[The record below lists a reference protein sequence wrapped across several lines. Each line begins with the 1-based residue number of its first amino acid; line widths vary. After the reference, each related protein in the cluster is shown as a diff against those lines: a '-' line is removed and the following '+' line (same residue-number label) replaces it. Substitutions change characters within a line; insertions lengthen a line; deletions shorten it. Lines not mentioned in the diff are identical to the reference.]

1 MAFNLA
7 DIDWPDGV
15 QEHLETLN
23 RILNALFAVYVFSV
37 ILTAISVLLGVVA
50 FVNPIKPMVTINMI
64 FALAAAM
71 TCLVGSGIVTVSISK
86 GVTALNGQGRRVGL
100 VAERG
105 QKFCTMTWVAT
116 AFMIVVAGLWI
127 WQKLPAQR
135 QSREPVA
142 KHSARATG

>member
-116 AFMIVVAGLWI
+116 TFMIVVAGFWI

-142 KHSARATG
+142 KHSARTTG